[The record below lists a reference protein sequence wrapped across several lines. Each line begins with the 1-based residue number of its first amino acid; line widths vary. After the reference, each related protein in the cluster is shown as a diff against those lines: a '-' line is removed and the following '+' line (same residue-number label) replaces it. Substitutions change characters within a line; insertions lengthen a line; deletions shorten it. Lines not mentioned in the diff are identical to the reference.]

1 MTSRPEGDVDGGC
14 ASWRRE
20 QCVHCSTAM
29 ALRMP
34 FMRKEEEQEGGGGGR
49 GGQGECLVP
58 QSVADVYLLAG
69 GVSVSSWKSLSSPVQ
84 RL

>member
-1 MTSRPEGDVDGGC
+1 M
-14 ASWRRE
+14 
-20 QCVHCSTAM
+20 HCSTAM

-58 QSVADVYLLAG
+58 QSVADVYLLDG
-69 GVSVSSWKSLSSPVQ
+69 GVSVSSWKSLSSPVR